1 MKKAFCLLLSSIAL
15 CWGAVAQQITRFG
28 VVDTAK
34 VYSAYFKN
42 SAAVRNYEK
51 KKSEAQ
57 EEINKRTEELR
68 ALKAKR
74 LEISGGMQ
82 SGGEAWD
89 EREGADDESGIMSE
103 GRSTFPSSTSNRSAD
118 AQLKKVDADI
128 AQKTQYLNEYAA
140 NKNLELETM
149 RNSMQNSDAFYK
161 KLYAVIGKVAE
172 SGGYSAILSLQQASG
187 VLWYSPSVDITDEVI
202 RALNK

>member
-1 MKKAFCLLLSSIAL
+1 MKRIAALLFAAAML
-15 CWGAVAQQITRFG
+15 CMAAAAQQITRFG

-34 VYSAYFKN
+34 VYNAYFRN

-51 KKSEAQ
+51 KKSDAQ

-68 ALKAKR
+68 TLKAAR
-74 LEISGGMQ
+74 LE
-82 SGGEAWD
+82 ETD
-89 EREGADDESGIMSE
+89 EDRLS
-103 GRSTFPSSTSNRSAD
+103 R
-118 AQLKKVDADI
+118 LDADI
-128 AQKTQYLNEYAA
+128 EQKTQFLNEYAA
-140 NKNLELETM
+140 SKNMELETM
-149 RNSMQNSDAFYK
+149 KNSMQSSDSFYR

-202 RALNK
+202 RALGK